1 MCMDSLELIR
11 VADRHRFYL
20 SSCESGT
27 GIDISDSNACSRR
40 SSSSSSSFSSRNID
54 VSRTISSIHTN
65 NFLNVL
71 KRLHCLTLR
80 HQKHG
85 RYRTLSS
92 SLHLF
97 FKQPQHSSINQF
109 YKSSSYPQLR
119 TITIDAEKNSII
131 KTCRSD
137 HQLYIINANK
147 NKQSNTKNNSF
158 NTSKPLSRLKRAS
171 NNTVSEDNNT
181 NTMSSFDLPTIP
193 PTVYITDTSSL
204 ATCIQQIIPNDTK
217 LDEQNSNEHEIEIT
231 NITKEGCDRAD
242 SSQFEL
248 LQTLGAGSFGKVFLV
263 RKIVG
268 PDASTLYAMKVLNKA
283 SLKVRDRQRTKM
295 ERDILAQISH
305 PFIVKL
311 HYAYQTQGKV
321 YLVLDFLRGG
331 DLFTRLSKEVMFTE
345 RDVQFYLAEL
355 ALALDHL
362 HSLGIVYR
370 DLKPENI
377 LLDSDGHIA
386 LTDFGLSKESVPTQ
400 DSKTFSFCGTVEYMS
415 PEVVSRKGHS
425 HVADWWSFGV
435 LAFEMLTG
443 HLPFHGAT
451 RKDTMNMI
459 LKAKLAMPTYPST
472 EAQSLLRMLF
482 KRNPANRLGAG
493 PDGFRNIQKH
503 PFFVSIDWDKLYRK
517 EIEPPFIPPIH
528 NDHGYYFD
536 KEFTC
541 KTPTDS
547 PGIPPSADA
556 YNAFQGFSY
565 IAPDII
571 HARQHDPS
579 YANDVERRLRSING
593 VKITSFK
600 DEYELKEPLGRG
612 KTSTC
617 YRCIHKQTNVEYAVK
632 IIKDAHTNDPSDEI
646 ELLFFYRQL
655 AHIVRIRDAFYNA
668 PTVYIVTELM
678 LGGELFDKIC
688 QEKSLSERDS
698 IHAREWISSATTI
711 YIAYALLSN
720 YSIDPIITHFVDQFD
735 YYFLPVFNV
744 DGYVYTWTNDR
755 LWRKTRSNTSV
766 SNCFGADANRNW
778 DYHWC
783 ESKYFY
789 LFIIHSVIYSY
800 DISVGGASHDPCSD
814 IFCGSKPFSE
824 IETAQVAQFLSNYNS
839 TIVHYMNFHS
849 FGQYWMSPWGYT
861 RQKPVQFKLQDDGS
875 AQAVQALGAVFGT
888 KYVHGT
894 VATTIYVAS
903 GGTID
908 WTFGKTNIIFS
919 YAVELRDTGNYG
931 FLLPEDQIVPT
942 GKETL
947 AGELALLKYIQGKVY
962 AYWGEPTKV
971 GSRCVS
977 CECNSNID
985 PYDWNAC
992 DQKTG
997 HCINCLNNTFGTM
1010 CERCRDW
1017 FYGDAVQAKTCAPCT
1032 CSQCGS
1038 LRCDHM
1044 SGRCQCKSG
1053 VTGVTCDVCL
1063 ENHYGYHACSD
1074 DGCKPCSCGLGSTGP
1089 SCDLYTGQCQ
1099 CKPGVGGRSCDVC
1112 LPGYWDLTENG
1123 CTPCQCDRF
1132 GTVRDLSNT
1141 GLSCDAQTGR
1151 CYCIEGVRGERC
1163 DQCEEFYTIVEGR
1176 GCLPCDKSNVVPEG
1190 WCARQLID
1198 DVDQLRIKINRI
1210 IESADRITQGRT
1222 ANERIQRMR
1231 LRANEYRS
1239 LVNNLGAKNH
1249 RCLLSKNPSSS
1260 FCLNEQIVNLTRLF
1274 NDFDHDFK
1282 QTQIELNH
1290 EQDEAKQLL
1299 QRVQKEYERV
1309 QEQTKLMKDFA
1320 DEIEAF
1326 SANLTQ
1332 HTNDDPTYIIDL
1344 IDNVYTT
1351 IERFDIE
1358 SEQNMIKNF
1367 SQSSS
1372 YLYTYLQSLS
1382 IDLNK
1387 HINESDKLNNQTFH
1401 FEQRTLHMEKHIQ
1414 QAYEKL
1420 QRISQQVST
1429 IDDITL
1435 MRTKLKQSIT
1445 LKQTTDIKLS
1455 NISQLLQNDL
1465 IKNFNQLQILYIQ
1478 TLTNAKNLNV
1488 SIQAL
1493 LSLVNETIEQNR
1505 RIHRDVRQIFT
1516 YVQNLTETSQYLEML
1531 YDNMK
1536 KENNATLFPVF
1547 VYKNIIDTV
1556 NLLDLTSNELIN
1568 NLTYSQK
1575 HIYQQRQRIEKLE
1588 KEQLNQSL
1596 LSPLKTQIK
1605 LNIEDEQR
1613 LERVS
1618 RSSQAYEQPLSTSEK
1633 LLPAYKLRINE
1644 LKSTAD
1650 NLEPHSTNI
1659 YDDSQTKTR
1668 EFARLREKILAE
1680 KPMNASSISD
1690 RPLQME
1696 FADITDGIQRMKR
1709 WESDTDEQLRLVKNS
1724 YDQTV
1729 NLQENIANIIADIRR
1744 LVDES
1749 RLIVSSVRVGA
1760 QFNRTSGVSLH
1771 KPYSKSQIYLNKQ
1784 HSKLALSFRTT
1795 EPDGLLAYAGSEND
1809 DRYMS
1814 LRLNQ
1819 DGQVEF
1825 TYDLGQQRPMSII
1838 TPQTFIDNQWYDVTG
1853 ERIGSHGHLTVVD
1866 STGKNIFVGKSDA
1879 EGGGQSMLDLSNDRS
1894 VFLIGGVPSQVS
1906 LKQSYTPFFG
1916 SISDVRLDDHSV
1928 SLWNFQSSMN
1938 YNQGSIPSAIHHK
1951 DVPGISLKGDGYVI
1965 FSKRRLR
1972 RLEHSFLLAIVFK
1985 TQTPNGLLL
1994 AYGGGDIEKRF
2005 FAVQIIDSHPEILM
2019 NTGSGLVSLRL
2030 ENNVHNNEFHR
2041 LQIIKQNT
2049 EIIVQ
2054 LDDQQAVSIFDRDEE
2069 SRIEG
2074 GNDNIYVGKYLGQ
2087 DSLRDAITSRGFSG
2101 CIQSILI
2108 DRIELTFKS
2117 EHFKRSRNV
2126 ETTCP
2131 NEQILRTVQFNYL
2144 DQESYVEISEKNLTT
2159 PWAITARFQ
2168 TTQPSGTLMYMNNE
2182 NEYMNKLIIY
2192 FEQNHLMIKHKD
2204 LPIIRC
2210 ENTLSTD
2217 WWNYISIY
2225 RDPQSYRLYLNDTE
2239 CGKLD
2244 IESEYNNY
2252 QLFKAIFIG
2261 GVPQIIS
2268 NDMQRLIG
2276 CIGDVNIDGSLINF
2290 NNVVKLKNAE
2300 RNCQSNGNLNNNYNK
2315 GPVVYP
2321 SFDYNASQPAY
2332 PEGYQL
2338 KLFQLNDDSNN
2349 KSLNSAMLPSIDL
2362 VNEVTSTTFQT
2373 KKSTMTTTVTITT
2386 TTTTTTTATT
2396 ITTTVTKS
2404 IGVVLIEKQEHDED
2418 NDDDDEESF
2427 RNRRSCRLSR
2437 TPANDRGRD
2446 IGYRFGDDHRES
2458 RALITIIEPSISLSM
2473 NISFKFRTR
2482 FAHGLLFYSGS
2493 DPYNSYVLNEFIAV
2507 WLHKGRLVFA
2517 FDCGSGKG
2525 EIESINRLNDDNWH
2539 QVDIIR
2545 NGNNATLF
2553 IDSLFEGFIIPP
2565 GSKLTLETDGIYHF
2579 GNIPSDERFLSHRRR
2594 QLHHFKTRHNHLQFQ
2609 GCISTIQINNQP
2621 ITFDINVNNEY
2632 NFNIKT
2638 CYENEESGVFINGEK
2653 EIILENSF
2661 HLGQRFNISFHFKS
2675 RVKSGLVLA
2684 ATSIN
2689 DDSYLF
2695 IYLDKGN
2702 VVVTLLQNSVDE
2714 IHVVHWPND
2723 INDNEMCDG
2732 HWHTIDIQKDLTFIR
2747 LYVDKYEPDE
2757 ELLSIDYD
2765 LNTNGPLYIGRMN
2778 NLPPIVDDIPVYT
2791 GCITNLKIIAIDND
2805 NDEHNSIRHAKA
2817 LHSVDG
2823 IEYSCPTN

>member
-1 MCMDSLELIR
+1 
-11 VADRHRFYL
+11 
-20 SSCESGT
+20 
-27 GIDISDSNACSRR
+27 
-40 SSSSSSSFSSRNID
+40 
-54 VSRTISSIHTN
+54 
-65 NFLNVL
+65 
-71 KRLHCLTLR
+71 
-80 HQKHG
+80 
-85 RYRTLSS
+85 
-92 SLHLF
+92 
-97 FKQPQHSSINQF
+97 
-109 YKSSSYPQLR
+109 
-119 TITIDAEKNSII
+119 
-131 KTCRSD
+131 
-137 HQLYIINANK
+137 
-147 NKQSNTKNNSF
+147 
-158 NTSKPLSRLKRAS
+158 
-171 NNTVSEDNNT
+171 
-181 NTMSSFDLPTIP
+181 
-193 PTVYITDTSSL
+193 
-204 ATCIQQIIPNDTK
+204 
-217 LDEQNSNEHEIEIT
+217 
-231 NITKEGCDRAD
+231 
-242 SSQFEL
+242 
-248 LQTLGAGSFGKVFLV
+248 
-263 RKIVG
+263 
-268 PDASTLYAMKVLNKA
+268 
-283 SLKVRDRQRTKM
+283 
-295 ERDILAQISH
+295 
-305 PFIVKL
+305 
-311 HYAYQTQGKV
+311 
-321 YLVLDFLRGG
+321 
-331 DLFTRLSKEVMFTE
+331 
-345 RDVQFYLAEL
+345 
-355 ALALDHL
+355 
-362 HSLGIVYR
+362 
-370 DLKPENI
+370 
-377 LLDSDGHIA
+377 
-386 LTDFGLSKESVPTQ
+386 
-400 DSKTFSFCGTVEYMS
+400 
-415 PEVVSRKGHS
+415 
-425 HVADWWSFGV
+425 
-435 LAFEMLTG
+435 
-443 HLPFHGAT
+443 
-451 RKDTMNMI
+451 
-459 LKAKLAMPTYPST
+459 
-472 EAQSLLRMLF
+472 
-482 KRNPANRLGAG
+482 
-493 PDGFRNIQKH
+493 
-503 PFFVSIDWDKLYRK
+503 
-517 EIEPPFIPPIH
+517 
-528 NDHGYYFD
+528 
-536 KEFTC
+536 
-541 KTPTDS
+541 
-547 PGIPPSADA
+547 
-556 YNAFQGFSY
+556 
-565 IAPDII
+565 
-571 HARQHDPS
+571 
-579 YANDVERRLRSING
+579 
-593 VKITSFK
+593 
-600 DEYELKEPLGRG
+600 
-612 KTSTC
+612 
-617 YRCIHKQTNVEYAVK
+617 
-632 IIKDAHTNDPSDEI
+632 
-646 ELLFFYRQL
+646 
-655 AHIVRIRDAFYNA
+655 
-668 PTVYIVTELM
+668 
-678 LGGELFDKIC
+678 
-688 QEKSLSERDS
+688 
-698 IHAREWISSATTI
+698 
-711 YIAYALLSN
+711 
-720 YSIDPIITHFVDQFD
+720 
-735 YYFLPVFNV
+735 
-744 DGYVYTWTNDR
+744 
-755 LWRKTRSNTSV
+755 
-766 SNCFGADANRNW
+766 
-778 DYHWC
+778 
-783 ESKYFY
+783 
-789 LFIIHSVIYSY
+789 
-800 DISVGGASHDPCSD
+800 
-814 IFCGSKPFSE
+814 
-824 IETAQVAQFLSNYNS
+824 
-839 TIVHYMNFHS
+839 
-849 FGQYWMSPWGYT
+849 
-861 RQKPVQFKLQDDGS
+861 
-875 AQAVQALGAVFGT
+875 
-888 KYVHGT
+888 
-894 VATTIYVAS
+894 
-903 GGTID
+903 
-908 WTFGKTNIIFS
+908 
-919 YAVELRDTGNYG
+919 
-931 FLLPEDQIVPT
+931 
-942 GKETL
+942 
-947 AGELALLKYIQGKVY
+947 
-962 AYWGEPTKV
+962 YWGEPTKV